1 MADALLGGII
11 INEILIDPNSS
22 AGANYDTNQDGTAAD
37 NDEFVELLNVSGAAI
52 DISGVQLWDPGNDN
66 WFTFPPGTEL
76 LPGAHAMV
84 MVGSEGTTLSGGA
97 NDLFFYAN
105 RGTPL
110 LNNGGDNVVV
120 YDPANDE
127 FIQATYGSGTIDD
140 PTSTTATT
148 YDGFS
153 TMATRVG
160 AGEDFGDDIDGLS
173 IQREPDGADVFNN
186 ASTPTPGTQ
195 NICFTGGTV
204 FETKDGP
211 QPIERLRVGQM
222 LLTRDNDFVPIKWI
236 WARSRTA
243 AELNADERLRPIV
256 IRKNA
261 LGNGVPN
268 ADLSVS
274 RHHRILVASKI
285 AMRMFGQPEV
295 LVPAKDLLGL
305 DGVDVASREVAVTY
319 YHILLEGHQLLYAAG
334 TPAESLYLGD
344 EALKVLSPDARA
356 ELCAIFGVTD
366 AALGN
371 MATPPI
377 RPFAEGRR
385 ARQLAA
391 RHAKNAKP
399 LLGSVGGRQAM

>member
-11 INEILIDPNSS
+11 INEILIDPNSTT
-22 AGANYDTNQDGTAAD
+22 ANYDTNQDGTAAD
-37 NDEFVELLNVSGAAI
+37 NDEFVELLNTSNVAV
-52 DISGVQLWDPGNDN
+52 DIGGLQLWDLGAGN
-66 WFTFPPGTEL
+66 WFTFPAGTMLE
-76 LPGAHAMV
+76 PGAHAMV
-84 MVGSEGTTLSGGA
+84 MVGSEGTPLTGGI
-97 NDLFFYAN
+97 NDLFFYAG
-105 RGTPL
+105 RGSPL
-110 LNNGGDNVVV
+110 INQGGDNIVV
-120 YDPANDE
+120 YDPGNDE
-127 FIQATYGSGTIDD
+127 YIQAVYNGDAFDNPVASYT
-140 PTSTTATT
+140 
-148 YDGFS
+148 GFS
-153 TMATRVG
+153 ATAALVG
-160 AGEDFGDDIDGLS
+160 AGEDFGSDIDGFS

-186 ASTPTPGTQ
+186 AATPTPGTQ

-236 WARSRTA
+236 WARTRTA

-305 DGVDVASREVAVTY
+305 DGVDVASGDEAVTY

-399 LLGSVGGRQAM
+399 LLDSVGGTQAM